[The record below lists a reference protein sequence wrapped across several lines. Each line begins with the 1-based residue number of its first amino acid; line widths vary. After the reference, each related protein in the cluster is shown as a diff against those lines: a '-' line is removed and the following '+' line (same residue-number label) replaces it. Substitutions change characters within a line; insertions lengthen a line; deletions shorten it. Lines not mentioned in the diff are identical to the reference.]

1 MNNISPLFIQKA
13 NQIKVLLTD
22 VDGVM
27 TDSTISFFTD
37 NEGVTH
43 EIKHFESLD
52 GMGLMYLTTCGIR
65 TGIISRGSSN
75 TLEYW
80 AKILGME
87 FLFYN
92 TSVKQ
97 KALEFLQKEYNIQP
111 EEVAFIGDDLIDL
124 GVLEKVG
131 LPLAVQNSIPEVK
144 ELALYTSPRSGG
156 KAAVRDIAEQIL
168 KARGEWEKIV
178 QANKDGSFKSPQRQ
192 MRIVKGL

>member
-13 NQIKVLLTD
+13 KQIKVLLTD

-178 QANKDGSFKSPQRQ
+178 QANKEGSFKSPQRQ

>member
-156 KAAVRDIAEQIL
+156 KAAERDIAEQIL

>member
-13 NQIKVLLTD
+13 KQIKVLLTD

-27 TDSTISFFTD
+27 TDSTISFLTD

>member
-13 NQIKVLLTD
+13 KQIKVLLTD

-43 EIKHFESLD
+43 EIKHFEYLD

>member
-13 NQIKVLLTD
+13 KQIKVLLTD

-27 TDSTISFFTD
+27 TDSTISFLTD

-65 TGIISRGSSN
+65 KGIISRGSSN

>member
-13 NQIKVLLTD
+13 KQIKVLLTD

-37 NEGVTH
+37 SEGVTH

>member
-13 NQIKVLLTD
+13 KQIKVLLTD

>member
-1 MNNISPLFIQKA
+1 MNKLSPLFIQKA
-13 NQIKVLLTD
+13 KQIKVLLTD

-27 TDSTISFFTD
+27 TDGTISFFTD
-37 NEGVTH
+37 NEGITH
-43 EIKHFESLD
+43 EVKHFESLD

-97 KALEFLQKEYNIQP
+97 KALEFLQKEYNILP

-131 LPLAVQNSIPEVK
+131 LPLAVENSIPEVK

-156 KAAVRDIAEQIL
+156 KAAVRDIAEKIL

-178 QANKDGSFKSPQRQ
+178 EANRDGSFRSPQRQ

>member
-13 NQIKVLLTD
+13 KQIKVLLTD

-144 ELALYTSPRSGG
+144 ELALYTSPLSGG

>member
-13 NQIKVLLTD
+13 KQIKVLLTD

-37 NEGVTH
+37 NEGITH

>member
-13 NQIKVLLTD
+13 KQIKVLLTD

-144 ELALYTSPRSGG
+144 ELALYTSSRSGG

>member
-1 MNNISPLFIQKA
+1 MGIS
-13 NQIKVLLTD
+13 KVRQS
-22 VDGVM
+22 M

>member
-13 NQIKVLLTD
+13 KQIKVLLTD

-52 GMGLMYLTTCGIR
+52 GMGLMYLTTWGIR

>member
-13 NQIKVLLTD
+13 KQIKVLLTD

-27 TDSTISFFTD
+27 TNSTISFFTD